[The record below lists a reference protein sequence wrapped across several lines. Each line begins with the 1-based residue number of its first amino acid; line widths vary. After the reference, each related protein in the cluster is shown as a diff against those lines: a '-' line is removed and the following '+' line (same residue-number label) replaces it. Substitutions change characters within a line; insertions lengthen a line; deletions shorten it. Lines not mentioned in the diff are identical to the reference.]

1 MNRNES
7 LFNRAKAIIPGGVNS
22 PVRAFG
28 SVGGV
33 PRFIKKAEGAYVWDE
48 TARVI
53 PTMSALGALLLSAM
67 PIPKSLKPCAKRHWA
82 VYRLVH
88 D

>member
-1 MNRNES
+1 MTDRNET

-33 PRFIKKAEGAYVWDE
+33 PRFIKKAKFQRKGQ
-48 TARVI
+48 T
-53 PTMSALGALLLSAM
+53 LGVGLLRCIM
-67 PIPKSLKPCAKRHWA
+67 PAKFIGREQLPLVDLFLLFSPHA
-82 VYRLVH
+82 VAFQS
-88 D
+88 